1 MTVDEVR
8 GYTAVDTVR
17 DYTMVDTVRG
27 YMAVDTVRGYTT
39 LDERLHDSR
48 YDDDSRYGERL
59 YDGR

>member
-27 YMAVDTVRGYTT
+27 YTT

-48 YDDDSRYGERL
+48 YDDNSRYGERL

>member
-1 MTVDEVR
+1 MT
-8 GYTAVDTVR
+8 VDTVR
-17 DYTMVDTVRG
+17 SYTT
-27 YMAVDTVRGYTT
+27 VDTVRGYTT